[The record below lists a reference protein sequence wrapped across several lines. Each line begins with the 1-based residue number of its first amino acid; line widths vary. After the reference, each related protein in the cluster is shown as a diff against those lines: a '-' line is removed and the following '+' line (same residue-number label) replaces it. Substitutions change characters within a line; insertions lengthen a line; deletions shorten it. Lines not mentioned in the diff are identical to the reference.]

1 MARIFHQ
8 KKVTE
13 TIWLLLVALSLAE
26 TIWSVSSICLLMLV
40 KFCRTLSIAFF
51 LKTGEIKSRMVII
64 NAVRLQHIN
73 DWIFSSRY
81 TQKEIAPI

>member
-1 MARIFHQ
+1 
-8 KKVTE
+8 
-13 TIWLLLVALSLAE
+13 
-26 TIWSVSSICLLMLV
+26 MLV
-40 KFCRTLSIAFF
+40 KFCGTLSIAFF
-51 LKTGEIKSRMVII
+51 FLNGEIKSRMVII